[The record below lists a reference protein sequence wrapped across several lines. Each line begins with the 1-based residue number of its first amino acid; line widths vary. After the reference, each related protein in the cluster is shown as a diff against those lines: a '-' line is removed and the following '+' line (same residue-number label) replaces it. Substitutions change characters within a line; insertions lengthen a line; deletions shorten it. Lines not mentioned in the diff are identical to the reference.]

1 MMAQWQTFCRWC
13 GTRTGRLP
21 CWFAAF
27 GVLALIEAA
36 QMYAAQGIEG
46 ITVTWGTAI
55 RRAIEAYSA
64 ISVLGLGVVWLA
76 RRFPFGRTRAGQW
89 VAIHVLFALL
99 FAAAY
104 GVIYAA
110 LLHGQMSVRG
120 KPFVF
125 GETLQKL
132 LISYTFGSVGIYWLL
147 LLGSQGWHYYQR
159 YRERER
165 RAAELEGQLAR
176 AQLQALRM
184 QLNPHFLFNTLNTI
198 AALIHDQPEL
208 ADRTVTRLSELLR
221 LSLDRSDTHEVPLR
235 DELGFLERYLEIEQA
250 RFGERLRVDF
260 VVPQELRDA
269 FVPAL
274 VLQPIVE
281 NAIRHGIERREEAGR
296 ITIEAR
302 RQNGRLELIVTDNG
316 PGLLSGQTTFQ
327 REGIGLSNTRSRLQ
341 HLYGD
346 CQSVQLRQAKPEGIE
361 VLISLPLRMPGDPVP
376 PSSAAG
382 VVVGCNANAQAE

>member
-1 MMAQWQTFCRWC
+1 
-13 GTRTGRLP
+13 
-21 CWFAAF
+21 
-27 GVLALIEAA
+27 
-36 QMYAAQGIEG
+36 MYAGQGIEG

-55 RRAIEAYSA
+55 RRAIEGYSA

-76 RRFPFGRTRAGQW
+76 RRFPFGRTRAWQW
-89 VAIHVLFALL
+89 VAIHLVFALL

-104 GVIYAA
+104 SVIYSA

-125 GETLQKL
+125 GETLRKL
-132 LISYTFGSVGIYWLL
+132 LISYTFGSVGFYLLL

-165 RAAELEGQLAR
+165 RATELEGQLAR

-235 DELGFLERYLEIEQA
+235 DELGFLQRYLEIEQA

-260 VVPQELRDA
+260 AVPEELHDA
-269 FVPAL
+269 YVPAL

-281 NAIRHGIERREEAGR
+281 NAIRHGIERREESGR

-302 RQNGRLELIVTDNG
+302 RQNQRLELIVTDNG
-316 PGLLSGQTTFQ
+316 PGLPVGQTTFQ
-327 REGIGLSNTRSRLQ
+327 REGIGLSNTRSRLH
-341 HLYGD
+341 HLYGE

-361 VLISLPLRMPGDPVP
+361 VLVSLPFRMPGNPVP
-376 PSSAAG
+376 PSSASG
-382 VVVGCNANAQAE
+382 VVVGCNAYAQSE